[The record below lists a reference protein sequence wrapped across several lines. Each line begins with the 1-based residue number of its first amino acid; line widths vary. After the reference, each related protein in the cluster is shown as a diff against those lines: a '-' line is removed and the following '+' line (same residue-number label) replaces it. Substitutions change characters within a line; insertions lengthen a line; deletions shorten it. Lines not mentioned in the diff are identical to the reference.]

1 MQKTALNS
9 FGLKKGF
16 APVILIVIAVVIG
29 LVVVVGIASGAL
41 KGSFKISK
49 TDKSSAPDQN
59 IASQDQVQ
67 KTSPSPSPQIQTNLA
82 KDVYTNSQKG
92 FSIKPPQDWKV
103 DDGQSTSF
111 YEGTTIKGSPA
122 ALVVTI
128 IPLGSLKGA
137 QLSTVVD
144 TTRLSLKKEYPNS
157 NINSDQPTKI
167 GNQDAHLLR
176 FDYSQEGVTFQTT
189 AYLMVDSENL
199 YNIITVVD
207 KNSSSKYD
215 KVLEDSV
222 DTFKLLKD

>member
-1 MQKTALNS
+1 MQKTALNP

-16 APVILIVIAVVIG
+16 APVILVVIAVVIG
-29 LVVVVGIASGAL
+29 LVVIGVASGAL

-49 TDKSSAPDQN
+49 TDNSPAPDQN
-59 IASQDQVQ
+59 ITSQDQVQ
-67 KTSPSPSPQIQTNLA
+67 KPSPSPSPQTQTNLA
-82 KDVYTNSQKG
+82 QDVYTNSQKG

-111 YEGTTIKGSPA
+111 YEGATMKGSPA

-176 FDYSQEGVTFQTT
+176 FDYSQEGVIFQTT
-189 AYLMVDSENL
+189 AYLMIDSENL
-199 YNIITVVD
+199 YNIITVAD
-207 KNSSSKYD
+207 ENSASKYN
-215 KVLEDSV
+215 KILEDSV
-222 DTFKLLKD
+222 NTFKLLKN